1 MNFKRILVL
10 VMTFAMLLSTFAPT
24 LGVFA
29 EELNNGHNYESKDE
43 LVYVS
48 LGDSMTNGYG
58 LDGYDAEAGVYDYG
72 YDSYAN
78 NFAKMLENKYG
89 VNVKHHQL
97 ALSAARPEDI
107 NFLLNLDYDN
117 PEVSAL
123 LDKYPSDDLVC
134 WSCGD
139 HSGVPYEDI
148 VYCAVCKWDH
158 IDLPGFGVQRDDGKS
173 VDDYEAWWTLVQG
186 EKWANLIGAGDFWTW
201 KELVEDYRF
210 GTVAT
215 YIKYNYGTD
224 AEKARAEQLMAERP
238 AKPRDDSSNG
248 EETCYVAKHYQE
260 AVKNADVI
268 SLAIGNGNF
277 GVWLMGRI
285 TTVLMDY
292 DGVAANGVYDLQ
304 KVLDTCSPEFKEQIN
319 KLLVEIDPMI
329 DEYVT
334 TMMGDGLE
342 ADIQKSIKDVCTYG
356 VVSFVV
362 NYRHVVDSILE
373 LNPDVEIVLTG
384 LMNTYAGDSVNAPEG
399 VVTIGDILDK
409 MFPLLN
415 AFIVGLPTYMQH
427 TENDLYKDAKFYYAE
442 EYTIECLIQNFGD
455 EDFYN
460 WVGVSRDRFVTGL
473 VGECDCGGGHN
484 TDNAEACG
492 DWDYGIFWELLDG
505 FNMGGITIERIT
517 PYDIKMYEAF
527 NNEERVAFAVANK
540 DKAGSIAVYLAIED
554 AVCKSGRLAPVTLST
569 LTGLE
574 LGNPAILN
582 KALSN
587 FTTEQEKII
596 GDYYDD
602 AIAGLKALGVTE
614 PTETQRNDI
623 SMILSLPVALSNAL
637 WTDQEL
643 CSMLAVVARNKLGN
657 GLGAHP
663 SVNGHKNL
671 SDAMT
676 EAYEGDGIPASVVI
690 EKFYDVY
697 KFAGEYGLLDKLP
710 EISVVEEVYAYLDT
724 NEYITDEQSLSILW
738 YTYDCISDK
747 DISDAD
753 TQNLVKYT
761 YETLVRNPLLS
772 ATDRVEIVG
781 NVYFILKANN
791 YLNEYKALEV
801 VEEIYEALDAEG
813 LISDEQSYAI
823 VDYVYETVIDGEVSG
838 TDLLNVVKF
847 IYETLVKGQPVVAV
861 YARRAAAEG
870 NEASAKTIRIVL
882 GVLAENYLSEENK
895 ASLETLVTGNEALIN
910 DALLVEIVDNIIVE
924 VENSETNDQAVVLE
938 NVANTAIQT
947 VLNDENTSAETKTAI
962 VGEIKNVAD
971 NNEILDNETSE
982 VVNEATYLA
991 NKIYENLY
999 AEGLMNAEQKEEI
1012 IDTLIEKIVLH
1023 LLAGNE
1029 FTTDNLVELVVDMG
1043 DIIFGREDMTVEQKV
1058 DILVVVYETLDE
1070 EGYITEENAK
1080 FIAGIVLEYY
1090 DEAYFEAYKYLD
1102 ENGYIDVAVIGIE
1115 KAIEAIY
1122 VAIEE
1127 VEGGLLGTT
1136 DELTAEL
1143 VKELYATIETLK
1155 ELIEVLAN
1163 DSAKDVN
1170 GLVAAVLELEDDLYT
1185 HLNNIYAILRQ
1196 AGIDVN
1202 QLVLLPALKEAIY
1215 ILETEVIPA
1224 VKAAVEAFVEVAV
1237 EYVQEK
1243 VEYYYGVAYDY
1254 IVEVL
1259 VKIQLYAQ
1267 EKLHNAI
1274 APILNAYERLVEYYE
1289 EIYGTV
1295 EEAVRVANAVFAKLF
1310 ELNEK
1315 LHGKLTEAIEEVV
1328 ELFVTMYEIYGNV
1341 EDALVALNT
1350 ALMNIAERVDEV
1362 IGEVI
1367 AAYNALV
1374 KTLVEI
1380 YGKVEDVID
1389 TANGIYNNVI
1399 ETLEKV
1405 NGDIENTIKNAINL
1419 YNAIIKTLAN
1429 TYDNIENIIIVA
1441 GQIFGYVA
1449 DFLNETLNPE
1459 ELANILRGLVEII
1472 IEAYGETKD
1481 AYYVAS
1487 QIYAY
1492 FAELNLDAHKD
1503 IINGALQG
1511 NYELTD
1517 DSMYVALGNAL
1528 YAKELAEMLNL
1539 KDKFFQ
1545 FGLEED
1551 YAEKVAGADL
1561 ITIKLDNGE
1570 AYEFALRQL
1579 TSIID
1584 PSVEAVELEWD
1595 KYLDAEG
1602 QRALES
1608 VLAALKADLVANGV
1622 ASKILAE
1629 GNGVGLTE
1637 EFVAEMVAFVV
1648 ENTLYAY
1655 AEFVGRLTTV
1665 LENVRTIAPEAT
1677 VVLTGIENP
1686 LAGFEF
1692 SFAEF
1697 DFDLG
1702 KYAVAVDGVV
1712 GALNA
1717 QLFAAALVNENTIF
1731 VNSNEAADI
1740 YDALNVY
1747 CDHVYDNC
1755 EDTDCNR
1762 CGAERKAPGHNYGDW
1777 EILKQPTIEEHGRKQ
1792 RVCKD
1797 CGHIEFALI
1806 DKLPPVEPTH
1816 KCESKCPV
1824 CGKCMDKACTSD
1836 VCKDKC
1842 PGHDPIGPGDNGR
1855 TLVIVIVCVVVA
1867 AGAGAAVYF
1876 FVIKKKRA

>member
-1 MNFKRILVL
+1 MNMKRILVL

-24 LGVFA
+24 IGVFA
-29 EELNNGHNYESKDE
+29 EELHDHAHE
-43 LVYVS
+43 LEDDGVIDYVS
-48 LGDSMTNGYG
+48 LGDSMSNGIGFEEENGYDKTDNPDSNN
-58 LDGYDAEAGVYDYG
+58 DGRNGYLEVASGAYPAQFAAWLAG
-72 YDSYAN
+72 YAGTIVGGQT
-78 NFAKMLENKYG
+78 KYEG
-89 VNVKHHQL
+89 SKGTVNLTQL
-97 ALSAARPEDI
+97 ATSGAR
-107 NFLLNLDYDN
+107 
-117 PEVSAL
+117 
-123 LDKYPSDDLVC
+123 
-134 WSCGD
+134 
-139 HSGVPYEDI
+139 
-148 VYCAVCKWDH
+148 
-158 IDLPGFGVQRDDGKS
+158 
-173 VDDYEAWWTLVQG
+173 
-186 EKWANLIGAGDFWTW
+186 
-201 KELVEDYRF
+201 VEDVYYMLTH
-210 GTVAT
+210 GTANQFEPDYWTVNELLMNSDRWGDPNNKDDAKFNNEIAT
-215 YIKYNYGTD
+215 
-224 AEKARAEQLMAERP
+224 
-238 AKPRDDSSNG
+238 
-248 EETCYVAKHYQE
+248 VFQE
-260 AVKNADVI
+260 SVKKADVVSI
-268 SLAIGNGNF
+268 ATGNGNF
-277 GVWLMGRI
+277 GVFLTGRI
-285 TTVLMDY
+285 MNLVGLGDPTEDY
-292 DGVAANGVYDLQ
+292 EAYDYYTIEKALE
-304 KVLDTCSPEFKEQIN
+304 LCEA
-319 KLLVEIDPMI
+319 
-329 DEYVT
+329 DE
-334 TMMGDGLE
+334 DLE
-342 ADIQKSIKDVCTYG
+342 AIVLNVFNSTVASFEDLGLPMDISRMANLAAYTTASYLVYTMKTI
-356 VVSFVV
+356 
-362 NYRHVVDSILE
+362 E
-373 LNPDVEIVLTG
+373 LIVEMNPDVTIVLLPLINNG
-384 LMNTYAGDSVNAPEG
+384 LDFSFNVTNGGVESSYNLGEFLDQLYRPINDYLAIYPAISQAKGEFKDATFLYAELPTDENGDTVQVQTFAQAFGELYVPVEAGMTNETYPANRLFCHNRF
-399 VVTIGDILDK
+399 IGDILDFVFGTLGLSYVPFNEYDVRAYELALKNFTLNEDFFVAMAQPLITALQAQNWEILRDYYSGVLSWKKANELAQKHYNAAIVTYTNAANQGADAETCVAACVAEYVPEKLKSMSMYLGFVEAILGSMKNAGQPETAPNVDFDSIELDPSADSIMGSVLGGLTDGLMDKVTDKVTELATPLVMNGVDASAASLLVMPEAIKIVLLENGTLATLLGLYGKLKLAWGLSAHPSTTGHDTLTESLINSYNEEGIPATVVLEK
-409 MFPLLN
+409 M
-415 AFIVGLPTYMQH
+415 H
-427 TENDLYKDAKFYYAE
+427 DLYMYAAE
-442 EYTIECLIQNFGD
+442 M
-455 EDFYN
+455 
-460 WVGVSRDRFVTGL
+460 GVI
-473 VGECDCGGGHN
+473 GE
-484 TDNAEACG
+484 
-492 DWDYGIFWELLDG
+492 
-505 FNMGGITIERIT
+505 
-517 PYDIKMYEAF
+517 
-527 NNEERVAFAVANK
+527 
-540 DKAGSIAVYLAIED
+540 
-554 AVCKSGRLAPVTLST
+554 
-569 LTGLE
+569 
-574 LGNPAILN
+574 
-582 KALSN
+582 
-587 FTTEQEKII
+587 
-596 GDYYDD
+596 
-602 AIAGLKALGVTE
+602 
-614 PTETQRNDI
+614 
-623 SMILSLPVALSNAL
+623 LP
-637 WTDQEL
+637 E
-643 CSMLAVVARNKLGN
+643 LAVV
-657 GLGAHP
+657 
-663 SVNGHKNL
+663 
-671 SDAMT
+671 
-676 EAYEGDGIPASVVI
+676 EEIYE
-690 EKFYDVY
+690 
-697 KFAGEYGLLDKLP
+697 
-710 EISVVEEVYAYLDT
+710 YLDT
-724 NEYITDEQSLSILW
+724 NDYITDEQTLDIILCAYMSIE
-738 YTYDCISDK
+738 DK
-747 DISDAD
+747 ELSDAD
-753 TQNLVKYT
+753 RQNLAKYT

-791 YLNEYKALEV
+791 YLNEYTALEV

-910 DALLVEIVDNIIVE
+910 DALLVEIVDNIIAE

-982 VVNEATYLA
+982 VVNEAAALA

-999 AEGLMNAEQKEEI
+999 AKGLMNAEQKEEI
-1012 IDTLIEKIVLH
+1012 IDTLIDKVVLH

-1058 DILVVVYETLDE
+1058 DILVVVYKTLDE

-1127 VEGGLLGTT
+1127 VAGGLLGTT
-1136 DELTAEL
+1136 DELTVEL

-1170 GLVAAVLELEDDLYT
+1170 GLVATVLELEDDLYT

-1196 AGIDVN
+1196 GSIDIN
-1202 QLVLLPALKEAIY
+1202 QIWLAPAFYEALRI
-1215 ILETEVIPA
+1215 INEEVIPA

-1492 FAELNLDAHKD
+1492 FAELNLDAYKD

-1570 AYEFALRQL
+1570 AYEFALKQL
-1579 TSIID
+1579 TSFID
-1584 PSVEAVELEWD
+1584 PTVEAEELEWD

-1602 QRALES
+1602 QKALES
-1608 VLAALKADLVANGV
+1608 VLAAVKADLIANGV
-1622 ASKILAE
+1622 ASKLLAE
-1629 GNGVGLTE
+1629 TNGVGLTE
-1637 EFVAEMVAFVV
+1637 EFVAEMIAYVI

-1762 CGAERKAPGHNYGDW
+1762 CGATRKAPGHNYGDW
-1777 EILKQPTIEEHGRKQ
+1777 EILKQPTIEEQGRKQ

-1806 DKLPPVEPTH
+1806 DPIVEPQPTH

-1842 PGHDPIGPGDNGR
+1842 PGHDPIDDGNNGR